1 MFTMKFC
8 VNKYCEEKILVINR
22 KIIKN
27 HIKKISTFNFKFNW
41 LCEIYILYLE
51 VL

>member
-8 VNKYCEEKILVINR
+8 VNKYCEKKILVINR

-27 HIKKISTFNFKFNW
+27 HLKIKILHLIINLISYVKFFM
-41 LCEIYILYLE
+41 LE
-51 VL
+51 TL